1 MPFLIAILIFIR
13 PLVSGQ
19 INPALDLAVD
29 ILLFLCC
36 AASFVLEKKIR
47 KTPYDKIIFVF
58 ILSLLISC
66 VFSSQKLNSIIQ
78 FNKYLT
84 CIFIFYYFLLE
95 KKRNNF
101 LPIVI
106 ISALFISLYSL
117 FHFFVISRY
126 ALCYLIREPNADKF
140 TIDFFLKNRA
150 FYPFVSPNLLG
161 GYLTIVLA
169 ISLGFI
175 FNRTKQFLSKK
186 SDLLLFISSISFLVI
201 LFTLFFTNSLGVWGA
216 LFVACGLCFISRR
229 KLSKR
234 GIICFWIIFIFLAA
248 IVLIRYN
255 SDRCFSGLMITVSD
269 RLVYWKDSLTVI
281 SKHIFAG
288 VGLGNFSIEGS
299 TYAYNSYLQFFA
311 ETGILGFVSLLG
323 IAFIFIKNGS
333 KKIRNSKD
341 YLLIS
346 LFVAGTAFLFQNILD
361 FSFFI
366 TQISFLWWMAL
377 GFVLSEDK

>member
-1 MPFLIAILIFIR
+1 
-13 PLVSGQ
+13 
-19 INPALDLAVD
+19 
-29 ILLFLCC
+29 
-36 AASFVLEKKIR
+36 
-47 KTPYDKIIFVF
+47 
-58 ILSLLISC
+58 
-66 VFSSQKLNSIIQ
+66 
-78 FNKYLT
+78 
-84 CIFIFYYFLLE
+84 
-95 KKRNNF
+95 
-101 LPIVI
+101 
-106 ISALFISLYSL
+106 
-117 FHFFVISRY
+117 
-126 ALCYLIREPNADKF
+126 
-140 TIDFFLKNRA
+140 
-150 FYPFVSPNLLG
+150 
-161 GYLTIVLA
+161 
-169 ISLGFI
+169 
-175 FNRTKQFLSKK
+175 
-186 SDLLLFISSISFLVI
+186 
-201 LFTLFFTNSLGVWGA
+201 
-216 LFVACGLCFISRR
+216 
-229 KLSKR
+229 
-234 GIICFWIIFIFLAA
+234 
-248 IVLIRYN
+248 
-255 SDRCFSGLMITVSD
+255 MITVSD